1 MTRRRR
7 PSGSRRVAVAAVV
20 VVLLVAVVVV
30 LVMPGEANAAKRSR
44 PRGDARRDSFHRHPR
59 HINSKHNKQH
69 NKQHNG
75 KHDAAAAKDHRA
87 AEHGRVD
94 AILRR
99 LRNRARR
106 DVAHELWKCLTT
118 SPAATEACIRHHAS
132 LLNVNSHNAPYPLCF
147 VTDCEGCMIYK

>member
-1 MTRRRR
+1 MTRRRHA
-7 PSGSRRVAVAAVV
+7 SGGRRVAVAAVV
-20 VVLLVAVVVV
+20 VVVVVAVVVV
-30 LVMPGEANAAKRSR
+30 LVMPEEANAAKRSR

-75 KHDAAAAKDHRA
+75 KHDAAAAAKDHRA

-118 SPAATEACIRHHAS
+118 SPSDTEACIRHHAS
-132 LLNVNSHNAPYPLCF
+132 LLNVNSHAPPPVSLVLYH
-147 VTDCEGCMIYK
+147 